1 MQVCSNSCFVTLSQ
15 HFRFAQFFISPLL
28 KEDTVEREIQA
39 VESGKLEPTM
49 QESTNTFF
57 VVVFFFLAP
66 SGVRK
71 IFCTHFVSLSH
82 WKITL
87 FVCLFLSEYR
97 MSYQSDSVRKM
108 QLLSLLVQ
116 EGHPFGK
123 FLWGELYVK

>member
-1 MQVCSNSCFVTLSQ
+1 MTLSQ

-39 VESGKLEPTM
+39 VESGKLEPSM
-49 QESTNTFF
+49 QESTNIF
-57 VVVFFFLAP
+57 VLFCFFFFLAP

-71 IFCTHFVSLSH
+71 IFSTYFVSLSH

-97 MSYQSDSVRKM
+97 MNYQSDSVRKM
-108 QLLSLLVQ
+108 QLLSLLAQ